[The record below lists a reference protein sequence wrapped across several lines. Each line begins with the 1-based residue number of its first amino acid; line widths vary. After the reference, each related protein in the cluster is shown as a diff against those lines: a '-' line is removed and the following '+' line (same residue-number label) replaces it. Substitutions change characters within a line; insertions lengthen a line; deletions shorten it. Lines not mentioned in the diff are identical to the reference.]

1 MWEQEVGVRWQDV
14 ELVPPSHQSRGEKTL
29 FDESQMIAEKRTRLT
44 CSWPLVC
51 QVLAWQPHTW
61 TSTINSTCG
70 AYERSWGN
78 GPCGKKGKEIKLRNR
93 PWVSA
98 EWEHCHSLFLCHF
111 FRPWATRWP
120 GAMSFVH
127 SQVEMGN
134 LRGLEKRYRKRSA
147 FEDHPG
153 CDNS

>member
-1 MWEQEVGVRWQDV
+1 MQ
-14 ELVPPSHQSRGEKTL
+14 LAFAMPSLSL
-29 FDESQMIAEKRTRLT
+29 AAPRL
-44 CSWPLVC
+44 
-51 QVLAWQPHTW
+51 

-111 FRPWATRWP
+111 FRPWATR
-120 GAMSFVH
+120 
-127 SQVEMGN
+127 
-134 LRGLEKRYRKRSA
+134 
-147 FEDHPG
+147 
-153 CDNS
+153 